1 MTFLNPL
8 GLALAAL
15 AIPIVLLYML
25 RLRRREVLVSSHFLW
40 QRALKDY
47 AANTPWQR
55 LRRHLLLLL
64 QLLVL
69 ALMVVALAR
78 PAIPTG
84 APSLGRVVVLLDA
97 SASMQTV
104 EAGGQTRWALAL
116 DQARRLVGEL
126 GVGDEMLLLRVA
138 QTVDVLSDFTADRA
152 RLLNALTTAE
162 VGAGLADWETAFTTA
177 AASASAQPDTRI
189 IILSDGSGGQLSEV
203 VLPATVPQP
212 RLILIGQ
219 RRDNVALAT
228 LAIRDEPAGGR
239 QIFAQVV
246 NYGAQPVTVALT
258 LRLDGVLW
266 RSQEATIDAEALR
279 SFTLSVAQPFETV
292 QAALVVPPDQDA
304 LALDNVAFAAAPLRQ
319 SRRVL
324 LVSAQP
330 FSFLERVLS
339 VLPEVQLVQGDPARA
354 TLPAERYDA
363 YVFEGYLPAAL
374 PDADLLLVDPPRSA
388 ELFTREGVLDLPR
401 GVQVAQPDHPLL
413 PFVDLSALNL
423 RQLTAIRSEAL
434 RPVVTM
440 GGEPLLLAGER
451 GTQQIALLPFA
462 LSDSDLP
469 LQIAFPILMANL
481 LEWFTPQTQLVSA
494 GSLLP
499 GDLLPITP
507 PLAATSL
514 RVVDALS
521 SSVTLTPGD
530 LYTTTIPG
538 LYRVEAY
545 QGETLLASQWV
556 AVNLFDLESQIA
568 PSDGLI
574 LSGTPINP
582 TQEEAL
588 GLQDV
593 TPWVALL
600 ALLMLLIEWGV
611 YHRQM
616 RLRRA

>member
-15 AIPIVLLYML
+15 AIPILLLYML
-25 RLRRREVLVSSHFLW
+25 RLRRREAVVSSHFLW

-69 ALMVVALAR
+69 ALLVVALAR
-78 PAIPTG
+78 PALPGST
-84 APSLGRVVVLLDA
+84 PSLGRVVVLIDA

-116 DQARRLVGEL
+116 EQARRLVDEL
-126 GVGDEMLLLRVA
+126 GVNDQMLLLRVG
-138 QTVDVLSDFTADRA
+138 QTVETLSDFTSDRA
-152 RLLNALTTAE
+152 RLLEALAAAE
-162 VGAGLADWETAFTTA
+162 PGFGLADWETAFTTA
-177 AASASAQPDTRI
+177 AGSASAQPDTRI
-189 IILSDGSGGQLSEV
+189 IILSDGSSGQLAEV
-203 VLPATVPQP
+203 VLPATVTQP
-212 RLILIGQ
+212 RLILIG
-219 RRDNVALAT
+219 RRSDNVALAM
-228 LAIRDEPAGGR
+228 LAIRDEPTGGR

-246 NYGAQPVTVALT
+246 NHGAQPVTLALT
-258 LRLDGVLW
+258 FRLDGVLW
-266 RSQEATIDAEALR
+266 RSQDATIDGESLR

-292 QAALVVPPDQDA
+292 QAALVVPPEQDA
-304 LALDNVAFAAAPLRQ
+304 LALDNVAFAVAPLRQ

-324 LVSAQP
+324 LVSAAP
-330 FSFLERVLS
+330 FSFVERVLS
-339 VLPEVQLVQGDPARA
+339 VLPAVQLVQGDPARA
-354 TLPAERYDA
+354 TLPVERYDA

-374 PDADLLLVDPPRSA
+374 PEADLLLVDPPRDTA
-388 ELFTREGVLDLPR
+388 LFTRDGLINLPR
-401 GVQVAQPDHPLL
+401 EVQVVQPDHPLL

-423 RQLTAIRSEAL
+423 RQLSVIRSATL
-434 RPVVTM
+434 QPLATM
-440 GGEPLLLAGER
+440 EGEPLLLAGER

-481 LEWFTPQTQLVSA
+481 LEWFTPQTQLVRA

-499 GDLLPITP
+499 GDLLPLTP

-514 RVVDALS
+514 RVVDPLS
-521 SSVTLTPGD
+521 GSVTLAPDG
-530 LYTTTIPG
+530 LYTAALPG

-545 QGETLLASQWV
+545 QGEGLLASQWV

-568 PSDGLI
+568 PSDGLV
-574 LSGTPINP
+574 LSGTPITP
-582 TQEEAL
+582 TEEQAL
-588 GLQDV
+588 SLRDV
-593 TPWVALL
+593 SPWVALL
-600 ALLMLLIEWGV
+600 ALLVLLIEWGV

-616 RLRRA
+616 RVRRA

>member
-15 AIPIVLLYML
+15 AIPILLLYML
-25 RLRRREVLVSSHFLW
+25 RLRRREAVVSSHFLW

-64 QLLVL
+64 QLLAL
-69 ALMVVALAR
+69 ALLVVALAR
-78 PAIPTG
+78 PALPGST
-84 APSLGRVVVLLDA
+84 PSLGRVVVLLDA

-104 EAGGQTRWALAL
+104 EADGQTRWALAL
-116 DQARRLVGEL
+116 EQARQLVDEL
-126 GVGDEMLLLRVA
+126 GVGDEMLLLRVG

-152 RLLNALTTAE
+152 RLLAALEAAE
-162 VGAGLADWETAFTTA
+162 VGFGLADWETAFTTA

-189 IILSDGSGGQLSEV
+189 IILSDGSSGQLGEI
-203 VLPATVPQP
+203 VLPATVTQP

-219 RRDNVALAT
+219 RSDNVALGM

-246 NYGAQPVTVALT
+246 NHGARPVTLSLT
-258 LRLDGVLW
+258 FRLDGVLW
-266 RSQEATIDAEALR
+266 RSQEATIDGESLR

-292 QAALVVPPDQDA
+292 QAALVVPPEQDA

-324 LVSAQP
+324 LVSAAP
-330 FSFLERVLS
+330 FSFVERVLS
-339 VLPEVQLVQGDPARA
+339 VLPGVQLVQGDPTRA
-354 TLPAERYDA
+354 TLPVERYDA
-363 YVFEGYLPAAL
+363 YVFEGYLPAVL
-374 PDADLLLVDPPRSA
+374 PEADLLLVNPPRDTA
-388 ELFTREGVLDLPR
+388 LFTRDGVRDLPR
-401 GVQVAQPDHPLL
+401 EVQVVQPDHPLL

-423 RQLTAIRSEAL
+423 RQLSVIRSATL
-434 RPVVTM
+434 QPLVTM

-481 LEWFTPQTQLVSA
+481 LEWFTPQTQLVRA

-499 GDLLPITP
+499 GDLLPLTP
-507 PLAATSL
+507 PLAATSM
-514 RVVDALS
+514 RVVDPLSASVMLAPDGLYMAAL
-521 SSVTLTPGD
+521 
-530 LYTTTIPG
+530 PG

-545 QGETLLASQWV
+545 QGEALLASQWV
-556 AVNLFDLESQIA
+556 AVNLFDLESRIA
-568 PSDGLI
+568 PADGLI
-574 LSGTPINP
+574 LSGTPITP
-582 TQEEAL
+582 TEEQAL
-588 GLQDV
+588 SLRDV
-593 TPWVALL
+593 SPWVALL
-600 ALLMLLIEWGV
+600 ALLALLIEWGV

-616 RLRRA
+616 RVRRA